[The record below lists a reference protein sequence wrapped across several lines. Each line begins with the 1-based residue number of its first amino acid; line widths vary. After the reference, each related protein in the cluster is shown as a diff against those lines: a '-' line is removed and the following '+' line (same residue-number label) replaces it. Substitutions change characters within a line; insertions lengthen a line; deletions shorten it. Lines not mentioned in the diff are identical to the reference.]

1 MFKMDNQLQV
11 EGLLKKYSVKRKYY
25 RSRYQ
30 EWKDFLLECIS
41 LHFIVI
47 FHAISMLELPI
58 Y

>member
-1 MFKMDNQLQV
+1 MDNQLQV